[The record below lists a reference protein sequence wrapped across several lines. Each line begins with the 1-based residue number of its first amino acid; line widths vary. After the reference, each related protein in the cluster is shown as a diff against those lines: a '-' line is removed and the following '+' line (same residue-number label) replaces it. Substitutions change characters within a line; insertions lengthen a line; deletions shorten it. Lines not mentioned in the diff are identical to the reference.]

1 MKSDAGAEHVATLQ
15 TRKGLEAL
23 EPKCCGL
30 CCTAGATLA
39 GSRQKKVCLFLC
51 SVEIFLV
58 GQKGNS
64 LTMSM
69 QLAARYRSA
78 KHHQTDPIQKAA
90 RRHRARRNIQQAAE

>member
-39 GSRQKKVCLFLC
+39 GSRQTEGLSIYVFRGDLFW
-51 SVEIFLV
+51 SARKAIPHNVYAA
-58 GQKGNS
+58 GSS
-64 LTMSM
+64 LPK
-69 QLAARYRSA
+69 R
-78 KHHQTDPIQKAA
+78 KASPD
-90 RRHRARRNIQQAAE
+90 